1 MESLFNRG
9 KQGSRTFLSNDF
21 GSKEKKQQK
30 WNGMAWGFQFLINT
44 SKRCSNCMRQRISN
58 LSLGYKKALAGD
70 YNFEAR
76 SVRRAVLRR
85 LKSTVPSFLFFQ
97 GTLTSWKKCSVGA
110 SSKRYIVEDTS
121 LIISPHLPVPFIFGT
136 RGRSLPDIL
145 ACLGVLGSKYKG
157 NWKMR
162 VGFVVRIYGCFWT
175 FPGWIHGTCIFIFPF
190 TIEINQM

>member
-1 MESLFNRG
+1 MPVFWNDSSIG
-9 KQGSRTFLSNDF
+9 GSRTFLSDDF

-110 SSKRYIVEDTS
+110 SSKRYIVEDIS
-121 LIISPHLPVPFIFGT
+121 SIISRHLPVHFQFPICLEQGVDHYLIYWLAWE
-136 RGRSLPDIL
+136 SLVPNI
-145 ACLGVLGSKYKG
+145 
-157 NWKMR
+157 
-162 VGFVVRIYGCFWT
+162 
-175 FPGWIHGTCIFIFPF
+175 
-190 TIEINQM
+190 